1 MIPSVSLFNNTA
13 SRKQSLS
20 KTFSHPSLT
29 QRLSGDDGTS
39 ASSEPVNLLALRK
52 PSITRVS
59 SCPPAIQA
67 NSGIPQE
74 LSERHTELVEKQ
86 EEVRYVQSPTLVGET
101 DQTRNEDGQLP
112 CAPLVTQLEL
122 PVLGTSIE
130 DTVGASPDDLGD
142 AEGDSEDDNNDDAE
156 ALAMMSLAGL
166 VKASVALPS
175 DPTASDYHCYEDRS
189 NEESDTQSPE
199 SGSTAYSQPANTVSL
214 VGLFSAFSTP
224 TSFPPADE
232 YHRNEERN
240 DEECD
245 EKLSECGSSSYV
257 TLDKTASTSSDV
269 KLKAGSYVTI
279 STTTSHHTPQDQAQN
294 TDILET
300 HSTLHSTVHD
310 FIPLSAS
317 SQSSI
322 SNTGA
327 SRSTYSKPSVQ
338 NREKLISVSDFDVS
352 SHHIETAPHESL
364 SQLKNTSLLEGVGLT
379 CKSPDELL
387 ASFSNLNQQ
396 SGMTAEDLA
405 EFHSDVEGSS
415 PMEGSSPLITD
426 FQDDSEGNDTDSSSR
441 DDAELSLGRM
451 FHSGFNR
458 ILKDDNDERGNAL
471 DPAIHILTNL
481 PGFEFDVMLEKPVDA
496 QEDDKYSHDN
506 AQSPTQTNVDN
517 NTLFTGSFCSEAVD
531 DHEVEPEGLLF
542 VESPDVFH
550 TPCFDDEFFSNIPPV
565 HSAPIVPVLDHSQ
578 PELGNTTDAM
588 KEQENNAD
596 DEISDNALG
605 MSCGSVVY
613 SPAGKVHF
621 LNSPTLMF
629 DQGQE
634 NFEMKEFPL
643 NNLSK
648 ECLKSTEL
656 LFFKDNQSE
665 NQGTS
670 SNQLDE
676 VFSDE
681 GFTVNGE
688 LDADDVIEGN
698 VLETS
703 ASNPYQVDVEGRFK
717 GKTKPDMLISN
728 YIITNYYPYR
738 VIS

>member
-39 ASSEPVNLLALRK
+39 ASREPVNVLALRK

-67 NSGIPQE
+67 NSEIPQE
-74 LSERHTELVEKQ
+74 LSERRTELVQKQ
-86 EEVRYVQSPTLVGET
+86 EEVRNVQSPTLVGGR
-101 DQTRNEDGQLP
+101 DQTRNEDVQLP
-112 CAPLVTQLEL
+112 CAPLVAQLEL

-130 DTVGASPDDLGD
+130 NTVGTGPEDLND
-142 AEGDSEDDNNDDAE
+142 AEGDSDDDNNDDAE
-156 ALAMMSLAGL
+156 AQAMMSLAGL
-166 VKASVALPS
+166 VKASVALS
-175 DPTASDYHCYEDRS
+175 SDRS
-189 NEESDTQSPE
+189 NEESDI
-199 SGSTAYSQPANTVSL
+199 QPANTVSL
-214 VGLFSAFSTP
+214 ADLFSTFPTP
-224 TSFPPADE
+224 TSFPPPDE

-240 DEECD
+240 TEECD

-269 KLKAGSYVTI
+269 KLKAGSYVSI
-279 STTTSHHTPQDQAQN
+279 STTTSHHTPQDQAQD
-294 TDILET
+294 TDILQT

-310 FIPLSAS
+310 SIALSAS
-317 SQSSI
+317 SQSSK

-327 SRSTYSKPSVQ
+327 SRSTYSRPFVQ
-338 NREKLISVSDFDVS
+338 NRDNRIPVSDFDVS
-352 SHHIETAPHESL
+352 SHHIDTAPRESL
-364 SQLKNTSLLEGVGLT
+364 SQLKNTSPLEGVGLT
-379 CKSPDELL
+379 YKSPDEFL

-396 SGMTAEDLA
+396 SGVTAEDLA
-405 EFHSDVEGSS
+405 EFNSDAEDSS

-481 PGFEFDVMLEKPVDA
+481 SGFELDAMLEKPVDV
-496 QEDDKYSHDN
+496 QEDDKHSHDI
-506 AQSPTQTNVDN
+506 AQSPTQAIVDN
-517 NTLFTGSFCSEAVD
+517 NTLFTGFFFSAEVD
-531 DHEVEPEGLLF
+531 APQVEPEGLLSG
-542 VESPDVFH
+542 ESPDVFK
-550 TPCFDDEFFSNIPPV
+550 TPCFDNELFSNIPSV
-565 HSAPIVPVLDHSQ
+565 HSISQ

-596 DEISDNALG
+596 DEISDNAFG

-656 LFFKDNQSE
+656 LFFKDNQSA

-676 VFSDE
+676 VFSEE
-681 GFTVNGE
+681 GFTVNDE
-688 LDADDVIEGN
+688 LDADDVIEGD
-698 VLETS
+698 VFETS
-703 ASNPYQVDVEGRFK
+703 ASNPCKVDVEGRRK
-717 GKTKPDMLISN
+717 GKTKPDMLK
-728 YIITNYYPYR
+728 
-738 VIS
+738 

>member
-1 MIPSVSLFNNTA
+1 MIPSVTLFNNTA

-39 ASSEPVNLLALRK
+39 ASREAVNLLALRK

-59 SCPPAIQA
+59 SCPPAIQV

-74 LSERHTELVEKQ
+74 RPERRTELKEKQ
-86 EEVRYVQSPTLVGET
+86 EEVRCVQSPTLVGGR
-101 DQTRNEDGQLP
+101 DQTRNEDVQLP

-130 DTVGASPDDLGD
+130 NTVGVSPDDLDDG
-142 AEGDSEDDNNDDAE
+142 EGDSEDDNNDDAE

-175 DPTASDYHCYEDRS
+175 DPTAGNYHCYEDRS
-189 NEESDTQSPE
+189 DEESDTQSPE
-199 SGSTAYSQPANTVSL
+199 SGSTAYIQPANTVSFA
-214 VGLFSAFSTP
+214 GLFSAFPTP

-240 DEECD
+240 NEECD
-245 EKLSECGSSSYV
+245 EKSSECGSSSYV

-279 STTTSHHTPQDQAQN
+279 STTSHHTPQDQAQN
-294 TDILET
+294 TDILQT

-317 SQSSI
+317 SQSST

-327 SRSTYSKPSVQ
+327 SRSTYSKPSV
-338 NREKLISVSDFDVS
+338 KLIPVSDFDVS
-352 SHHIETAPHESL
+352 SHHIETAPRENP
-364 SQLKNTSLLEGVGLT
+364 SQLKNTSPLEGVGLT

-387 ASFSNLNQQ
+387 ASFSNLNQK

-405 EFHSDVEGSS
+405 EFYSDVEGSS

-481 PGFEFDVMLEKPVDA
+481 PGFEFDVMLEKPVDV
-496 QEDDKYSHDN
+496 QEDDKHSHDN

-517 NTLFTGSFCSEAVD
+517 NTLFTGFFCSEEVD
-531 DHEVEPEGLLF
+531 DHEVEPEGLLSG
-542 VESPDVFH
+542 ESPDVFH

-588 KEQENNAD
+588 KEQENNSD

-621 LNSPTLMF
+621 LTSPTLMF
-629 DQGQE
+629 DQGQD

-656 LFFKDNQSE
+656 LFFKDNQAE

-676 VFSDE
+676 VFSEE
-681 GFTVNGE
+681 GVTVNDE

-703 ASNPYQVDVEGRFK
+703 ASNPYKVDVEGRFK